1 MSNSNGDRKDG
12 SAAAPRILHFLTP
25 LPNVSPFDINMAID
39 SGFAVASYTGIG
51 LGDVTALTQDAMFSR
66 APQDAPKTCL
76 FIGGRDAALAL
87 EMADAARKAT
97 FPPFQI
103 SIFADPNGAFTTA
116 AAMIACIERQ
126 LRRDGAGA
134 LAGRRV
140 AVLGAKGIV
149 GGIAGLIAAEA
160 GANVTLVAHD
170 RSGVVA
176 AKAADFEKRF
186 NTKMASADGS
196 TPDERKAALRDTEIV
211 LAAGRAGV
219 QVVSHDELAAA
230 AGSLKLVVDVN
241 AVPPLGVE
249 GLAVDADGT
258 PLGIGDAKGIGALA
272 VGNIKFKTQHRLL
285 RRIHAAEKAQFV
297 AYREAYE
304 AAKELAA
311 S

>member
-1 MSNSNGDRKDG
+1 MSNDGDPKSG
-12 SAAAPRILHFLTP
+12 GNAAPRIFHFLTP
-25 LPNVSPFDINMAID
+25 LPNVSPFDVNMAID
-39 SGFAVASYTGIG
+39 SGFAVASYTGIA

-76 FIGGRDAALAL
+76 FIGGRDAALAM
-87 EMADAARKAT
+87 EMAEAARKAM
-97 FPPFQI
+97 FPPFQN
-103 SIFADPNGAFTTA
+103 SVFADPNGAFTTA
-116 AAMIACIERQ
+116 AAMIACVERQ
-126 LRRDGAGA
+126 LRRDGVGT

-140 AVLGAKGIV
+140 VVIGAKGIV

-160 GANVTLVAHD
+160 GADVTLVAHD
-170 RSGVVA
+170 RSSTVA
-176 AKAADFEKRF
+176 EKVADFEKRF
-186 NTKMASADGS
+186 HVKMAAAVGS
-196 TPDERKAALRDTEIV
+196 TSDERKAALRDAEVV

-219 QVVSHDELAAA
+219 QVVSRDELAAA
-230 AGSLKLVVDVN
+230 SGALKVVVDVN

-249 GLAVDADGT
+249 GLAVDADGV
-258 PLGIGDAKGIGALA
+258 PLGIGNAKGIGALA

-285 RRIHAAEKAQFV
+285 RRIHAADKAYFI